1 MSVTSIASFLPS
13 STEHD
18 DAAFSGTTSIPG
30 RFNPT
35 PLQEATACK
44 DQAEKQLEDAE
55 NRNVVWPAE
64 DCIELGDADAE
75 GDDDPDYF
83 RQPDGSYLEQDAIA
97 PIGYRNK
104 EGNVDPIALQ
114 EHPEARFEGVLEN
127 APRYLHEIVNSFLLS
142 IGTLLI

>member
-1 MSVTSIASFLPS
+1 MSVTSIASYLPS

-18 DAAFSGTTSIPG
+18 DATFSGTTSVPG
-30 RFNPT
+30 RLSLT
-35 PLQEATACK
+35 PCQEATACR

-64 DCIELGDADAE
+64 DCLECDPDAY
-75 GDDDPDYF
+75 GDDDPDYL
-83 RQPDGSYLEQDAIA
+83 RQPDGSYVKKDEIA

-104 EGNVDPIALQ
+104 EGNVDPIELQ

-127 APRYLHEIVNSFLLS
+127 APRYLHEIVSSSLRSVEKLL
-142 IGTLLI
+142 T